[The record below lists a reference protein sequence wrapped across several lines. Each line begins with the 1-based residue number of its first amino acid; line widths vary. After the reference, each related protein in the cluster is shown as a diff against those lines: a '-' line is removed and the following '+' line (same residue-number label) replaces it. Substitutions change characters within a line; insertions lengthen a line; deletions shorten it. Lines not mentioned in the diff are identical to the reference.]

1 MIGQEILS
9 KKLNGHPGHL
19 WATGSWGDTG
29 RAGEGKKGLS
39 VGVPPPTLEQI
50 GSDQIYA
57 RDSFLKP
64 CIIQD

>member
-1 MIGQEILS
+1 MDTQAT
-9 KKLNGHPGHL
+9 PGL
-19 WATGSWGDTG
+19 QVPVGDTG

-39 VGVPPPTLEQI
+39 VGVPPPALEQI

>member
-1 MIGQEILS
+1 MDTQ
-9 KKLNGHPGHL
+9 
-19 WATGSWGDTG
+19 ATSGLQVPVGDTG